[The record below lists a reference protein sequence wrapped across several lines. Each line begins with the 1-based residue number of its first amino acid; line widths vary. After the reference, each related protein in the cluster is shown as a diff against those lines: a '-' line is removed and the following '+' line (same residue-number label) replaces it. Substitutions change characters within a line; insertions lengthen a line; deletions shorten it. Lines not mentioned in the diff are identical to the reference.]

1 MCGRKVIQVR
11 EFIQDCKSYIHRIT
25 TDSGLPIPVDFCYD
39 AVPDMTSYDGPS
51 VMPFVKIPGARV
63 EERPTSTKTSGRAAE
78 RKESD
83 DLRDYKG
90 TLFRGHEDH

>member
-51 VMPFVKIPGARV
+51 VMPFVKIPGRESRNVPLQPRPPA
-63 EERPTSTKTSGRAAE
+63 ERPSGKRATTYE
-78 RKESD
+78 HD
-83 DLRDYKG
+83 KG